1 MKANSKTQNKTIAS
15 ANNKGLQKLTE
26 SEAKF
31 NSVLSLEKITY
42 DDVKDFNE
50 EEKIQFGEI
59 IQARYHELTGIDKED
74 FFEKIKAVITEDT
87 RNEVWENNHLS
98 IMWAISTLLQ
108 ENGRMPTKA
117 EISLKTNLS
126 RQTVYKHLKEYRD
139 NPFNEMFQDQFAFM
153 YPKVLSTVFNH
164 AVNGDMKAAKLYF
177 EFSGVNKIG
186 HHGTGMT
193 NNNTLVQNQNNYIQ
207 INGMVLNQETV
218 KNFTPEQLD
227 IIEGILKTVSPLNGR
242 QKTRKE

>member
-1 MKANSKTQNKTIAS
+1 MKANRKTQNKTATS
-15 ANNKGLQKLTE
+15 ANSKGLQKLTE
-26 SEAKF
+26 SEEKF

-42 DDVKDFNE
+42 DDVENFSD
-50 EEKIQFGEI
+50 EEKVQFGEI
-59 IQARYHELTGIDKED
+59 IQSRYHELTGIDKEN

-98 IMWAISTLLQ
+98 IIWAISTLIQ

-126 RQTVYKHLKEYRD
+126 RQTVYKHLKEYRE
-139 NPFNEMFQDQFAFM
+139 NPFNEMFQDQFNFM

-164 AVNGDMKAAKLYF
+164 AVNGDMKAAKLYL
-177 EFSGVNKIG
+177 EFSAVNKIG
-186 HHGTGMT
+186 YSGTGMA

-218 KNFTPEQLD
+218 KNFSPEQLD
-227 IIEGILKTVSPLNGR
+227 IIEGILKTVSPPQR
-242 QKTRKE
+242 TTETRKE